1 MTMKKKELIVTS
13 ALPYANGP
21 LHFGHLLE
29 HIQTDIWVRAQR
41 LLGNDCI
48 YLCASDAHGTPV
60 MMKAEEENVSPEK
73 LVEKYMKE
81 HKKTLEAFQVS
92 HDCYYQ
98 THSDE
103 NKQYSELIYNTALK
117 NGYISKK
124 NIKQLFDEEKK
135 LFLADRYVRGNCPKC
150 NANDQYGDNCDS
162 CGAKYEATELVNPKS
177 IFSKKSPVIK
187 ESEHFFFTL
196 TKLEKEVKKWIDNS
210 PLQESV
216 INKLQEWFK
225 DGLMDWDIS
234 RDAPYFGFKIPG
246 HENKFFYVWL
256 DAPIGYIGTLEKF
269 LKDTKNKLSA
279 KDLWSET
286 SNYEIYHFIGKD
298 ILNFHALFWPALL
311 HAAEFKK
318 PSNVFVHGFLTLNG
332 NKMSKSKGNFLL
344 ADQYSGE
351 LKTDFL
357 RYYLASKLTNKID
370 DIDLNLKD
378 FQKKV
383 NTDLVGK
390 FVNIASRVQKF
401 LKSNGNKIGPILDEE
416 IIEKFRNDATTIFDD
431 YLNLNYSNACKKIM
445 KLADSANQY
454 IDHNQPWVLVKE
466 EINSKEVIKI
476 SSTGMNLFRILN
488 ICLEPIIPET
498 TSKIKQYLNLTEDN
512 LSKLSTS
519 IKNHEIQ
526 NFEPLVER
534 IEDKKIEN
542 LIEVSKSGGN

>member
-1 MTMKKKELIVTS
+1 MTTKKKELIVTS

-41 LLGNDCI
+41 ILGNHCI
-48 YLCASDAHGTPV
+48 YLCASDAHGTPI
-60 MMKAEEENVSPEK
+60 MMKAEEENVPPEK
-73 LVEKYMKE
+73 LVDKYMKE

-98 THSDE
+98 THSEE
-103 NKQYSELIYNTALK
+103 NKKYSELIYNAALK
-117 NGYISKK
+117 KGFILKK

-135 LFLADRYVRGNCPKC
+135 LFLADRYVQGNCPKC
-150 NANDQYGDNCDS
+150 NAPNQYGDNCDV
-162 CGAKYEATELVNPKS
+162 CGAKYEATELLNPIS
-177 IFSKKSPVIK
+177 IFSKKSPVVK

-196 TKLEKEVKKWIDNS
+196 TKLEKEVKKWIDES
-210 PLQESV
+210 SLQDSV

-246 HENKFFYVWL
+246 YEDKFFYVWL

-269 LKDTKNKLSA
+269 LNDSGNKQSA
-279 KDLWSET
+279 KDLWSKD

-318 PSNVFVHGFLTLNG
+318 PTNVFVHGFLTLNG

-344 ADQYSGE
+344 ADQYAAE
-351 LKTDFL
+351 LKSDFL

-370 DIDLNLKD
+370 DIDFNLED

-390 FVNIASRVQKF
+390 FINIASRVQKF
-401 LKSNGNKIGPILDEE
+401 LKSNGNRIGSELDEK
-416 IIEKFRNDATTIFDD
+416 IVDSFRNETTLIFSD
-431 YLNLNYSNACKKIM
+431 YVTLDYSNAIKKIM
-445 KLADSANQY
+445 KLADLANQY
-454 IDHNQPWVLVKE
+454 IDHNQPWVLAREKVNE
-466 EINSKEVIKI
+466 KEVIKI

-498 TSKIKQYLNLTEDN
+498 TSKIKLYLNLEQDN
-512 LSKLSTS
+512 LENLESSM
-519 IKNHEIQ
+519 KNHEIQ
-526 NFEPLVER
+526 NFKPLIER
-534 IEDKKIEN
+534 IEDEKIEN
-542 LIEVSKSGGN
+542 LTEVSKSG

>member
-498 TSKIKQYLNLTEDN
+498 TSKIKQFLNLTEDN

-534 IEDKKIEN
+534 IEDKKIEY

>member
-1 MTMKKKELIVTS
+1 MTTKKKELIVTS

-41 LLGNDCI
+41 ILGNHCI
-48 YLCASDAHGTPV
+48 YLCASDAHGTPI
-60 MMKAEEENVSPEK
+60 MMKAEEENVPPEK
-73 LVEKYMKE
+73 LVDKYMRE

-98 THSDE
+98 THSEE
-103 NKQYSELIYNTALK
+103 NKKYSELIYNAALK
-117 NGYISKK
+117 KGFISKK

-135 LFLADRYVRGNCPKC
+135 LFLADRYVQGNCPKC
-150 NANDQYGDNCDS
+150 NAPNQYGDNCDV
-162 CGAKYEATELVNPKS
+162 CGAKYEATELLNPIS
-177 IFSKKSPVIK
+177 IFSKKSPVVK

-196 TKLEKEVKKWIDNS
+196 TKLEKEVKKWIDES
-210 PLQESV
+210 SLQDSV

-246 HENKFFYVWL
+246 YEDKFFYVWL

-269 LKDTKNKLSA
+269 LNDSGNKQSA
-279 KDLWSET
+279 KDLWSKD

-318 PSNVFVHGFLTLNG
+318 PTNVFVHGFLTLNG

-344 ADQYSGE
+344 ADQYAAE
-351 LKTDFL
+351 LKSDFL

-370 DIDLNLKD
+370 DIDFNLED

-390 FVNIASRVQKF
+390 FINIASRVQKF
-401 LKSNGNKIGPILDEE
+401 LKSNGNRIGSELDEK
-416 IIEKFRNDATTIFDD
+416 IVDSFRNETTLIFSD
-431 YLNLNYSNACKKIM
+431 YVTLDYSNAIKKIM
-445 KLADSANQY
+445 KLADLANQY
-454 IDHNQPWVLVKE
+454 IDHNQPWVLAREKVNE
-466 EINSKEVIKI
+466 KEVIKI

-498 TSKIKQYLNLTEDN
+498 TSKIKLYLNLEQDN
-512 LSKLSTS
+512 LENLESSM
-519 IKNHEIQ
+519 KNHEIQ
-526 NFEPLVER
+526 NFKPLIER
-534 IEDKKIEN
+534 IEDEKIEN
-542 LIEVSKSGGN
+542 LTEVSKSG